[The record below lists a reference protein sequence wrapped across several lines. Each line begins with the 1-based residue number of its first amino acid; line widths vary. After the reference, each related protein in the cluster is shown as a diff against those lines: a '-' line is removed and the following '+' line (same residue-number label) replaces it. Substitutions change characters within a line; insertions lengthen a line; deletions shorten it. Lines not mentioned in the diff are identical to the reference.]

1 MFFTIVSIIVLILSV
16 GAIIGTFY
24 WLLQKTPSVDTT
36 QRDLLLKRIAENEA
50 HIRTL
55 LAKKEGFRSQGQM
68 EAMQGELA
76 QLKKTLTQEQETL
89 TKLQATLEKAQHDIE
104 EKELKQQ
111 NLKMSREA
119 DEEKLDELLSV
130 YEEISTE
137 SISLEQRLAQS
148 MKNLESILDEVSLT
162 EAQREQ
168 FDNLNEAMNIAGNN
182 LRALIMEYE
191 GVNERLKA
199 LKTQHHDLEGEYTK
213 LVEEQLG

>member
-1 MFFTIVSIIVLILSV
+1 MFFTIVAIVVLILSL
-16 GAIIGTFY
+16 GAIFGTFY
-24 WLLQKTPSVDTT
+24 WALQKTPSVDTT
-36 QRDLLLKRIAENEA
+36 QSDQLLKKIAENESS
-50 HIRTL
+50 IRTL
-55 LAKKEGFRSQGQM
+55 LEKKEEFRSQGQM

-76 QLKKTLTQEQETL
+76 QLQKTLTQEQQAL
-89 TKLQATLEKAQHDIE
+89 AKLQETLEKAQHDIE

-168 FDNLNEAMNIAGNN
+168 LDNLNEAMNIAGNN